1 MAAGLQSEKRRA
13 GPGCGLA
20 SEIES
25 RENEGC
31 EWAVPSQ
38 KSISYLGQTR
48 PIGTVYLLNEGTSK
62 ASERQGKLDR

>member
-1 MAAGLQSEKRRA
+1 MAAGPQSERRRA

-25 RENEGC
+25 REGEGC

-48 PIGTVYLLNEGTSK
+48 PTGTVQLLNERTSK
-62 ASERQGKLDR
+62 APERQGELDR

>member
-1 MAAGLQSEKRRA
+1 MAAGPQTERRRA
-13 GPGCGLA
+13 GPGCGLPI
-20 SEIES
+20 EIE
-25 RENEGC
+25 RRKGEGC

-48 PIGTVYLLNEGTSK
+48 PTGTIQLLNEGTSK